1 MGIYRTTLP
10 QASMLSQSKY
20 DYADSFAGTFTDSNQ
35 KTKAAA
41 VGKAFFTSGPK
52 WIEKLFAL
60 RNAIVRFFGLKTLTI
75 STTVQF
81 NNRFGKLYFFTRA
94 AFPPP
99 HRPDHAQGHHPAD

>member
-1 MGIYRTTLP
+1 
-10 QASMLSQSKY
+10 MLSQSKY

-81 NNRFGKLYFFTRA
+81 NNHFGKLYFLLVRPF
-94 AFPPP
+94 
-99 HRPDHAQGHHPAD
+99 HRLIVPAMLKGIIRQIETKSLSR